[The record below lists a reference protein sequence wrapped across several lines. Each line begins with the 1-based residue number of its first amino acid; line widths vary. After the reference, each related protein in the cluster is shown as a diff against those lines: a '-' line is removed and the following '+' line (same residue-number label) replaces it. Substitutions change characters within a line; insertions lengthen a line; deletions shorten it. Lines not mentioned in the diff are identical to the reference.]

1 MKTYSTK
8 AALRSIAILIAI
20 SLLGLIPKQVKSQ
33 FASQSK
39 TIIAYSPLVDSLSSL
54 STSESIL
61 LLTRQLA
68 GDTSVMVDGELV
80 TIASR
85 HYLSPGNVLATQ
97 WIYDK
102 FVEYGYEPEFQEF
115 NNSRGVNVIATKLG
129 TKYPDKEYIICG
141 HFDNMPSGQLAPG
154 ADDNASGT
162 VAVIEAARI
171 LSNIDLDYTV
181 RFAAWDEEEIGLIGS
196 EFYAQQAYM
205 NGDIIM
211 GVINLDMIAWDSD
224 NDLLYSLGTNAAS
237 TQLTNDFL
245 TTTSLYQPGLSNNF
259 TSITA
264 SDHASF
270 WQYDYPAILLIE
282 DMGDFNQ
289 FYHTPNDDIQILN
302 MQLYQALVRASIANL
317 AANALNQRIAFE
329 HDIIVSGNS
338 TEPRET
344 SIIISSDHSLNTSNF
359 SPRLYYTTDSITYSH
374 VTPTSFT
381 GDTFNYTI
389 PGFPLGTIISY
400 YFAVQD
406 SAGTMI
412 ATYPSGGKG
421 ISPPGTDAPST
432 FFSYEV
438 GNIFQVENCSDELPI
453 VIPDNSN
460 TYAQID
466 VSQDGELLDLDVLV
480 DITHPRTTELRV
492 ILISPDNISIMMSD
506 RNGGEGNNY
515 TQTIFDDQAVKS
527 IKEGTAPFTG
537 RYRPEQSFS
546 NILNNPLSGQWQL
559 RIVENGNSNS
569 GMLNQ
574 WCLHFLYRDNSIGV
588 NEHSIENFEG
598 LFQNF
603 PNPSSTTTNIKFRLL
618 EPSTIS
624 LTLYDNSGRLVR
636 TFLSGNYQKGDHL
649 IVTSVTDLKPGTYF
663 YTLKTDNF
671 TETRQMLITR

>member
-1 MKTYSTK
+1 MKTVITN
-8 AALRSIAILIAI
+8 AALRSFAILPVIM
-20 SLLGLIPKQVKSQ
+20 LLGLIPLEGKSQ

-39 TIIAYSPLVDSLSSL
+39 TIIAFSPFVDSISSL
-54 STSESIL
+54 ATSESIL

-68 GDTSVMVDGELV
+68 GDTTVMVDGELA

-102 FVEYGYEPEFQEF
+102 FVEYGYEPEYQEF

-162 VAVIEAARI
+162 VAVIEAARL

-205 NGDIIM
+205 NGDHIM
-211 GVINLDMIAWDSD
+211 GVINLDMIAWDTD
-224 NDLLYSLGTNAAS
+224 NNLVYSLGTNVAS

-245 TTTSLYQPGLSNNF
+245 TTTTLYQPGLSNNF
-259 TSITA
+259 TNITA

-270 WQYDYPAILLIE
+270 WQYDFPAILLIE

-317 AANALNQRIAFE
+317 AANALNQRITFE
-329 HDIIVSGNS
+329 HDIVVSGNS
-338 TEPRET
+338 IEPRET
-344 SIIISSDHSLNTSNF
+344 SIIISGEHTLNTTNF
-359 SPRLYYTTDSITYSH
+359 SPRLYYTTDSVTFSN
-374 VTPTSFT
+374 VTPTSIA
-381 GDTFNYTI
+381 GDTFNFTL
-389 PGFPLGTIISY
+389 PGFPLGTTISY
-400 YFAVQD
+400 YFATQD

-412 ATYPSGGKG
+412 ATYPSGGRG
-421 ISPPGTDAPST
+421 ISPPGTIAPTS
-432 FFSYEV
+432 FFFYEV
-438 GNIFQVENCSDELPI
+438 GNIFLVENCSDELPL

-466 VSQDGELLDLDVLV
+466 ISQDGELLDLNVMV

-492 ILISPDNISIMMSD
+492 ILISPNNTSIMMSD
-506 RNGGEGNNY
+506 RNGGDGDNY

-527 IKEGTAPFTG
+527 IKEGTSPYRG
-537 RYRPEQSFS
+537 PYRPEQSFS
-546 NILNNPLSGQWQL
+546 PLFNNPLSGEWQL
-559 RIVENGNSNS
+559 RIVENGMTNS

-574 WCLHFLYRDNSIGV
+574 WCLHFLYRDNSIGLDD
-588 NEHSIENFEG
+588 HSMAYFEG
-598 LFQNF
+598 LFQNY
-603 PNPSSTTTNIKFRLL
+603 PNPSFATTNIKFRLL
-618 EPSTIS
+618 KPSTVS
-624 LTLYDNSGRLVR
+624 LMLYDKNGRVVR
-636 TFLSGNYQKGDHL
+636 TLLSGNYQQGDHL
-649 IVTSVTDLKPGTYF
+649 VVASVADLKPGSYF
-663 YTLKTDNF
+663 YTLKTENYSQ
-671 TETRQMLITR
+671 TRQMVITR